1 MRSQE
6 IRRRQM
12 GQDSMGRGDRPG
24 DMMGRQVTFDVSDVL
39 KSLCAKYNL

>member
-24 DMMGRQVTFDVSDVL
+24 DMMGRQVIFLHMTILDLFG
-39 KSLCAKYNL
+39 SL